1 MAEHPRNMW
10 AACNMGDSGGGD
22 LEAGNGEPCSMCLEE
37 LHAGEMVREMPSC
50 KHLFHVECIDM
61 WLHSHRTC
69 PMCRCDLSPPRDVA
83 MEETTAAE
91 TSPPAD
97 DALPPV

>member
-1 MAEHPRNMW
+1 VAQ
-10 AACNMGDSGGGD
+10 GDSGGGD

-37 LHAGEMVREMPSC
+37 LHTGEMVREMPSC
-50 KHLFHVECIDM
+50 KHLFHVVCIDM

-83 MEETTAAE
+83 VEETTAAE